1 MKIYHKK
8 NFSEGIL
15 LTGLGL
21 LLLVTM
27 LLRQSFRPRSVLI
40 CTVAL
45 LLGLCL
51 LFRSLSK
58 KFAWADRLEELEQTD
73 FIDKGGKEVVPE
85 RFDVALSHV
94 SFGALSIAV
103 ACGWAPLPVSIPV
116 VILAALGLLRLTENS
131 RMGADA
137 AIAVVSASSLAAGV
151 IVTSLTTGMTT
162 DVDSYMFGS
171 ILAMDRSDVA
181 LSAGLSA
188 AVLLLFVLFYH
199 KLFAITFDESF
210 SRATGVRVGLYNTFL
225 SVLTA
230 LTIVLGMRMMGAML
244 ISSLV
249 IFPALSAMRVRKSF
263 RGVVIL
269 AGILSVTCFC
279 AGLTASYLL
288 STPVGATVV
297 IADLLAFLV
306 CSIVGKK

>member
-1 MKIYHKK
+1 M
-8 NFSEGIL
+8 
-15 LTGLGL
+15 TL
-21 LLLVTM
+21 LLEMFTYPFIVRAFAAGV
-27 LLRQSFRPRSVLI
+27 LLSL
-40 CTVAL
+40 CAAL
-45 LLGLCL
+45 LG
-51 LFRSLSK
+51 
-58 KFAWADRLEELEQTD
+58 
-73 FIDKGGKEVVPE
+73 VPLVLK
-85 RFDVALSHV
+85 RYSMIGDGLSHV

-116 VILAALGLLRLTENS
+116 VILAALGLLRLTERS

-137 AIAVVSASSLAAGV
+137 AIAVVSASSLAVGV

-171 ILAMDRSDVA
+171 ILAMDRADVA

-269 AGILSVTCFC
+269 AGILAVACFC

-297 IADLLAFLV
+297 IADLAAFLICCV
-306 CSIVGKK
+306 IGKK

>member
-1 MKIYHKK
+1 MSLLLEMFTYPFIVRA
-8 NFSEGIL
+8 FVVGIL
-15 LTGLGL
+15 VSL
-21 LLLVTM
+21 
-27 LLRQSFRPRSVLI
+27 
-40 CTVAL
+40 CAAL
-45 LLGLCL
+45 LG
-51 LFRSLSK
+51 
-58 KFAWADRLEELEQTD
+58 
-73 FIDKGGKEVVPE
+73 VPLVLK
-85 RFDVALSHV
+85 RYSMIGDGLSHV

-199 KLFAITFDESF
+199 RLFAITFDESF
-210 SRATGVRVGLYNTFL
+210 SRATGLKVEACNTL
-225 SVLTA
+225 LAILTA

-249 IFPALSAMRVRKSF
+249 IFPALTAMRLFRSF
-263 RGVVIL
+263 RGVIL
-269 AGILSVTCFC
+269 CAAVTSVVCFC
-279 AGLTASYLL
+279 VGLTISFAF

-297 IADLLAFLV
+297 AADLTVFLLS
-306 CSIVGKK
+306 CLTAALRRKA

>member
-1 MKIYHKK
+1 MSLLLEMFTYPFIVRA
-8 NFSEGIL
+8 FVVGIL
-15 LTGLGL
+15 VSL
-21 LLLVTM
+21 
-27 LLRQSFRPRSVLI
+27 
-40 CTVAL
+40 CAAL
-45 LLGLCL
+45 LG
-51 LFRSLSK
+51 
-58 KFAWADRLEELEQTD
+58 
-73 FIDKGGKEVVPE
+73 VPLVLK
-85 RFDVALSHV
+85 RYSMIGDGLSHV

-137 AIAVVSASSLAAGV
+137 AIAVVSASSLAAVV